1 VLVHNSDNKSISN
14 QTGQQNSRQTK
25 ILTILTGK
33 ELSKHNTLRELKA
46 DALLEIFELSKK
58 EIIFVLMPDFWKRF
72 ENDTKFARNKEC
84 NFHIFFRSS
93 FSSKKKTSEQRTAR
107 SFCFLKYTQLKNITF
122 VKVASL
128 LYFFYCCC
136 CCCRMKNRAK
146 LL

>member
-1 VLVHNSDNKSISN
+1 MLVHNSDNKSISN

-84 NFHIFFRSS
+84 NFHIFF
-93 FSSKKKTSEQRTAR
+93 EAR
-107 SFCFLKYTQLKNITF
+107 SHRKRKLQNKELQGVF
-122 VKVASL
+122 V
-128 LYFFYCCC
+128 F
-136 CCCRMKNRAK
+136 
-146 LL
+146 